1 MNSTIPADLLD
12 LKDRFETWRTTR
24 KYLREP
30 IPDELRQAATEMSQ
44 RYSPALVGRVLKL
57 DSSRLKKLGAKPARR
72 KAPLKKPQ
80 GAFFKLPTE
89 VILPESNASVSQTTT
104 CCRLFFERPDGARL
118 WLVTR
123 RFSQGKLRWWP
134 TDSDAPLHA
143 LEAHQLSVLL
153 YNGLPDQA
161 HFAPVWRP
169 LTPATDQAAS
179 SSSAR
184 R

>member
-80 GAFFKLPTE
+80 SAFFKLPTD
-89 VILPESNASVSQTTT
+89 VILPESNAPFSQATTS
-104 CCRLFFERPDGARL
+104 CRLFFERPDGARL
-118 WLVTR
+118 TLI
-123 RFSQGKLRWWP
+123 
-134 TDSDAPLHA
+134 
-143 LEAHQLSVLL
+143 
-153 YNGLPDQA
+153 LPSLDLA
-161 HFAPVWRP
+161 NINRLCSEFWR
-169 LTPATDQAAS
+169 S
-179 SSSAR
+179 
-184 R
+184 